1 VKILWLDDQP
11 ETVRGTEAALRF
23 DGHEVSVVADSA
35 TALSLLRETS
45 VDLLIVDEWL
55 DSKGT
60 PEYSGSELIADVR
73 AGVAGAA
80 NVGTPF
86 VVATADHNW
95 VDVVGLEGRAG
106 YLGKVDKSAALTP
119 TLRSLTERLISVS
132 GLIGPDG
139 LALDAQSDSRQDLI
153 VAFKRVS
160 AAALAELA
168 ARPQLTQQLHWRDF
182 EVLLAQL
189 FEDDGFEV
197 VLTGPSG
204 DRGVDF
210 YAARRAG
217 LGSLLYVVE
226 CKRFRAD
233 RPVKPG
239 LVRELRGV
247 VDREQANCGVLVT
260 SSYFDEGA
268 HEEQRTTPHRIAL
281 RDLRHIAGWL
291 RGEPI
296 MGWSEPSYLPRINV
310 WC

>member
-1 VKILWLDDQP
+1 MKVLWLDDQP

-23 DGHEVSVVADSA
+23 DGHEVTVVADSA

-60 PEYSGSELIADVR
+60 PEYSGSDLIADVR
-73 AGVAGAA
+73 DGIAGAA

-86 VVATADHNW
+86 VVVTADHNW
-95 VDVVGLEGRAG
+95 IDVVGLEGRAG
-106 YLGKVDKSAALTP
+106 YLGKVDKAAALTP
-119 TLRSLTERLISVS
+119 TIQSLANRLISVP
-132 GLIGPDG
+132 GLTGPDG
-139 LALDAQSDSRQDLI
+139 RALDGQSDSRRDLT

-168 ARPQLTQQLHWRDF
+168 TRPQLTQQMHWRDF

-189 FEDDGFEV
+189 FDDDGFEV

-233 RPVKPG
+233 RPIKPG

-268 HEEQRTTPHRIAL
+268 YEEQRTTPHRIAL

-296 MGWSEPSYLPRINV
+296 MGWSEPG
-310 WC
+310 

>member
-1 VKILWLDDQP
+1 VKVLWLDDQP

-23 DGHEVSVVADSA
+23 DGHEVTVVADAA
-35 TALSLLRETS
+35 TALSLLGETS

-55 DSKGT
+55 DSVGT
-60 PEYSGSELIADVR
+60 PEYSGSELIADLR
-73 AGVAGAA
+73 AGVAGSTNA
-80 NVGTPF
+80 GTPF

-95 VDVVGLEGRAG
+95 IDVLGLEGRTG

-119 TLRSLTERLISVS
+119 TIRALTDRLISVP

-139 LALDAQSDSRQDLI
+139 RALDAQSESRRDLT

-168 ARPQLTQQLHWRDF
+168 RRPQLTQQMHWRDF

-197 VLTGPSG
+197 SLTGPSG

-217 LGSLLYVVE
+217 LGTLLYVVE

-260 SSYFDEGA
+260 SSYFDKGA
-268 HEEQRTTPHRIAL
+268 YEEQRTTPHRIAL
-281 RDLRHIAGWL
+281 RDLRDIAGWL

-296 MGWSEPSYLPRINV
+296 IGWNEPG
-310 WC
+310 